1 MVETAA
7 FGRTNEAQLVDALRA
22 ADALTLSAVAEVKGQ
37 IVGHVAY
44 SPVKLGD
51 DRSRFDALALAP
63 MAVQPEWQRR
73 GIGTVLLRWSL
84 DGCRRRGHRLV
95 IVVGHPQYYPRFGFV
110 RATPLGLRCP
120 FEVPN
125 EAFMLLEL
133 QPGALAGRKGIVRFR
148 PEFKV
153 V

>member
-7 FGRTNEAQLVDALRA
+7 FGRPNEAQLVDALRA
-22 ADALTLSAVAEVKGQ
+22 ADTLTLSAVAEVKGQ

-63 MAVQPEWQRR
+63 MAVFPQWQRR

-84 DGCRRRGHRLV
+84 DECRRGGHRLV
-95 IVVGHPQYYPRFGFV
+95 IVVGLPEYYPRFGFV

-148 PEFKV
+148 PEFKGV
-153 V
+153 